1 MKKQHITLTRLK
13 KSIERDEV
21 QWVAQ
26 ALEHAQQDVVN
37 DATHFAYLND
47 HFACFEILA
56 PKMSIENSYNI
67 IKLSCEYQDLD
78 YFKVLMNLPQQP
90 KTLER
95 MICYAAREDFF
106 EGFSWGVETFH
117 AATDGSKI
125 MLEAL
130 QNGPHYID
138 VAYRYFPQS
147 SDYGLE
153 NINGFRN
160 RMNSSPENLSV
171 IDSSVERLK
180 ALATK
185 KALVDTIDTTE
196 RQRGRKI

>member
-1 MKKQHITLTRLK
+1 MKTTHITLTRLK

-21 QWVAQ
+21 QWVSN
-26 ALEHAQQDVVN
+26 ALMHAEQDVVN
-37 DATHFAYLND
+37 DATYFAYLNE

-67 IKLSCEYQDLD
+67 IKLSCEYLDLE
-78 YFKVLMNLPQQP
+78 YFKVLMSLPQQP

-106 EGFSWGVETFH
+106 EGFSWSVEAFH
-117 AATDGSKI
+117 SAIDGSKI

-130 QNGPHYID
+130 QNGPHYVDI
-138 VAYRYFPQS
+138 AYQYFPQS
-147 SDYGLE
+147 SDYGLN

-171 IDSSVERLK
+171 IDSSIERLK
-180 ALATK
+180 ALITQTT
-185 KALVDTIDTTE
+185 LVNTIDLSE
-196 RQRGRKI
+196 RHRGRKI